1 MANSGQQTDIS
12 KKERKRD
19 RKKGRREVKERT
31 KLHFYYNITSPL
43 IALITPK
50 GKQNLPASS
59 KCMNN

>member
-1 MANSGQQTDIS
+1 MNRLWSAHRHEQ
-12 KKERKRD
+12 KREEE

-31 KLHFYYNITSPL
+31 KVHFYYNITSPL

-59 KCMNN
+59 KFMNN